1 MNNQKVFPKKL
12 IDSGFVFKFENLKK
26 IVTFWHLVILAN
38 ILNYII

>member
-26 IVTFWHLVILAN
+26 IVTF
-38 ILNYII
+38 